1 MRNQQPS
8 FTAFVPPELMEPI
21 KTYGNHFPSVVV
33 LAPTDWERRREKWYD
48 ALHRRKRGVRS
59 EPPSRKG
66 RPKKHRPIM
75 SIILK
80 RRGFNKKIIRHLSH
94 LSRAILRRN
103 CEKSGS
109 GGEHK
114 ANRCGHLIC
123 SVFKYI
129 ISRPASEGN
138 KVTGTFEKLCLP
150 RQLHGSPIVFAIG
163 RIKAIAKDLGTC
175 SKPGTSH
182 IVCRPGTC

>member
-1 MRNQQPS
+1 METTFRRLSSLPQP
-8 FTAFVPPELMEPI
+8 I
-21 KTYGNHFPSVVV
+21 G
-33 LAPTDWERRREKWYD
+33 
-48 ALHRRKRGVRS
+48 RGVAKSGMTLFTGENAAYDLNLLRA
-59 EPPSRKG
+59 KA
-66 RPKKHRPIM
+66 PKIHRPIM
-75 SIILK
+75 SIKLK